1 MSVNVAVLV
10 SGSGTLLQA
19 ILDNQDGHYRVSLVA
34 ADKECP
40 ALDRARRAGIKTEV
54 VPMQPDRAAW
64 NAQLA
69 DAVAATEPD
78 LVVSAGFMRI
88 LGAPFLAR
96 FAGKTINTHPSLLPA
111 FPGADAVS
119 DALAYG
125 VKVTGCTVHYV
136 DEGMDTGE
144 IIAQQAISIEDGEKK
159 DELHERIKQAE
170 RSQIVALLR
179 TVKPAAENGKVT
191 F

>member
-1 MSVNVAVLV
+1 M

-19 ILDNQDGHYRVSLVA
+19 ILDNQDGHYRVNLVV

-40 ALDRARRAGIKTEV
+40 ALDRARNAGIPAKV
-54 VPMQPDRAAW
+54 VAMQADREAW

-69 DAVAATEPD
+69 DTVAACHPD

-88 LGAPFLAR
+88 LGEAFLTR
-96 FAGKTINTHPSLLPA
+96 FEGKTVNTHPSLLPA
-111 FPGADAVS
+111 FPGANAVGDAMS
-119 DALAYG
+119 YG

-136 DEGMDTGE
+136 DAGMDTGE
-144 IIAQQAISIEDGEKK
+144 IIAQRAVEVYDG
-159 DELHERIKQAE
+159 DTQDTLHERIKQAE
-170 RSQIVALLR
+170 RSQIVELLHKA
-179 TVKPAAENGKVT
+179 TPANDNGKVT